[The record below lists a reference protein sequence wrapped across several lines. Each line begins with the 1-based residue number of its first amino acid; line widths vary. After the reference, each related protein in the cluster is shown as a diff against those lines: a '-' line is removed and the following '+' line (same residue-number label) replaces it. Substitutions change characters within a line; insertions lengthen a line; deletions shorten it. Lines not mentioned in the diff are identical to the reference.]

1 MGSPAGCDNMFDTSP
16 SEESEESV
24 DSFETSVPCT
34 YSLPIAIC
42 HADPLCIG
50 LDKLICSGL
59 LCHTALEK
67 RVSGYT
73 TKSGVIKPW
82 LASLIHLVNDGAT
95 PLIHT
100 PELDV
105 FGLSLQND
113 GTALKPSLQ
122 FDPAKHV
129 IVGLERQ

>member
-1 MGSPAGCDNMFDTSP
+1 MWSGCCSDGPGGKM
-16 SEESEESV
+16 
-24 DSFETSVPCT
+24 
-34 YSLPIAIC
+34 
-42 HADPLCIG
+42 DPLKANPNLG
-50 LDKLICSGL
+50 GPS
-59 LCHTALEK
+59 HTALEK

-73 TKSGVIKPW
+73 AKSGVIKPW

-122 FDPAKHV
+122 FDPAKHL
-129 IVGLERQ
+129 IVGLQEPMSFSDISLSIPTFLFQSVLNTSHEVERLEMI